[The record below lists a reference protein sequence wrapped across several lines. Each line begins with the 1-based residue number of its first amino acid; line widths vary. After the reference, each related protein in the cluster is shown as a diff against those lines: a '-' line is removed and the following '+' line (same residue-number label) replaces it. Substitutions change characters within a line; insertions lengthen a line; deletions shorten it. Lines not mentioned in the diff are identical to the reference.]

1 MQTSQA
7 PEFGGAKTDVAGTI
21 VSMLEVAEY
30 APGAPR
36 GCLHRFW
43 WVEPDDAFFTRLEVT
58 PVRRCPSLTLGY
70 LELRNL
76 RRFPAFQKA
85 LPDLVL
91 PQGCEHFE
99 TVG

>member
-76 RRFPAFQKA
+76 GFQDQPSKKRYRTWSCPKVA
-85 LPDLVL
+85 STLKR
-91 PQGCEHFE
+91 
-99 TVG
+99 